1 MVMHVL
7 HVKDNMN
14 IIEEIYDNINKH
26 IASNKACHVPLAI
39 RPVEWDIVLNHLQQC
54 ADGKYTG
61 GAEGVLV
68 FKLEQ
73 AEEIPEIKLVMDS
86 LNEQLNLK
94 VFDAK
99 IFTSFTTK
107 REQKTKQAV
116 HSNTLL
122 WSLTGNMKV
131 NLYPT
136 MAYNED
142 PFYSEVFEKGDLI
155 FIPADM
161 PHEIEPIGANAMVSF
176 GIEVEPGT
184 KYNLETKGN
193 KDESKEESK

>member
-1 MVMHVL
+1 MRAL
-7 HVKDNMN
+7 RVKDNMN

-26 IASNKACHVPLAI
+26 IDSKKACHVPLAI
-39 RPVEWDIVLNHLQQC
+39 KPVEWDIVLKHLQEC
-54 ADGKYTG
+54 ADGKYSG
-61 GAEGVLV
+61 GATSVLNFV
-68 FKLEQ
+68 LEQ
-73 AEEIPEIKLVMDS
+73 AEEISEIQLVMDS

-99 IFTSFTTK
+99 IFTSLTTK
-107 REQKTKQAV
+107 REEKTKQAV

-142 PFYSEVFEKGDLI
+142 PFYSEDFEKGDLL

-161 PHEIEPIGANAMVSF
+161 PHEIEPTGANAMVSF

-184 KYNLETKGN
+184 KYKLEN
-193 KDESKEESK
+193 KEMNDESEEKS